1 MHNLGQINIEGTNI
15 FSRIT
20 SRLTINT
27 SFKVTPDA
35 NFLKYEDFT
44 NIINIFGGFIK
55 QTNKFKISGDY
66 LAINSIDLYFF
77 LFNNNIIIIDQ
88 FTLQTEQSIFKFLQ
102 KSILFLNDKSKEK
115 YHIAVNKPIDEISK
129 EILFQFDKSD
139 ISAIQ
144 NKIINS
150 IIRRSQI
157 LTLLT
162 KDKSNI
168 KCDINDFVDI
178 KYFNSKVSLSF
189 NLNNQ
194 LLYVLKSFS
203 KSDDESMKYCQR
215 EIDFYK
221 SIDNKNF
228 FFCQFYGTIEDRQS
242 FIIVI
247 EFIDGQTLENFIL
260 DSKGKI
266 DYNEKI
272 KIIFFIIIAIEFAHN
287 KDWVLRDLKWD
298 NIIIDAN
305 HNPVFIDFDK
315 AKKKSCQDNNG
326 LVTKIFG
333 SEHFLAPE
341 QYLKGEY
348 SFMSDIYSVAMIIHF
363 IINEKS
369 YDDLLTFSYLGEL
382 YESQKSI
389 LSNKLFCSVP
399 EEFRLIFE
407 TYKKCFEFCPDSRP
421 NATELYY
428 QFFKCVKYK
437 SKFKSLYDIHHVRYD
452 NLYCSLGIR
461 SFFKNNIICDNN
473 KMIGLLKLGL
483 KYKDA
488 YAQIVV
494 GKMHYHGTILPHDM
508 NKCVYYFDLAANQD
522 EEKTVAVL
530 AQITLGSLFYAGRYV
545 KPDYPKSIHYFTL
558 AANLNNDQAQLY
570 LAVIYLEGKITKQ
583 DYNKALTYFKLAA
596 SNENVSALIFLGKF
610 YYTGH
615 IVRRDVGKSIYYLTK
630 ASDKGN
636 PEAQYLLG
644 RIYTE
649 SKLIQ
654 PNIEKAIHFFTLSAD
669 KNYLEAQI
677 ILSDIYLFDKSGNS
691 DIKKGIYY
699 LSKAADNND
708 LLSRFKLGIIYFEG
722 KLIKQDINKAIYH
735 ITICSDKNL
744 ILAQESLGS
753 IYYAGINTPKD
764 LNRAIK
770 YFTLASNQGSAFA
783 QCQLGLIYLNIDI
796 NKSINYL
803 TLSLENGYDYSAL
816 YLFIIYS
823 SSEYIPINISK
834 ANKLLDIFLSK
845 NNSTSLYMRGISYL
859 QSVNTQ
865 NNMNKAIELLT
876 YSAKLK
882 NRLAQYALALIY
894 YAGLSPFIKNDIN
907 KAIYFATLSAEGGC
921 YLSKLLLGMIY
932 YEGIYTHRD
941 IKNSISYLK
950 ECSSLDFHKAK
961 NNLGV
966 IYKNE
971 TKNIFAAIL
980 YFNEAINICNSPF
993 ALFNLSKFYFFG
1005 IGVDK
1010 DINISIELM
1019 EKAVGNGFYDANI
1032 FLFLLHFKSNDEKL
1046 ISKSYLY
1053 LQKIKHE
1060 PLAYLLEYEIDTLLL
1075 FYEKYDMVYSF
1086 IIDPV
1091 YDFSYFLLYKEFP
1104 VFKKEEAKKPKDI
1117 NNLFY
1122 EGFSINLK

>member
-15 FSRIT
+15 FSGIT

-35 NFLKYEDFT
+35 NFLKYEDFK
-44 NIINIFGGFIK
+44 NIINIFGGFIT

-66 LAINSIDLYFF
+66 LATNTIDLYFF

-102 KSILFLNDKSKEK
+102 ESILFLNDKSKEK
-115 YHIAVNKPIDEISK
+115 YHIAVNKPIDEISQK
-129 EILFQFDKSD
+129 NFFQFDKSD

-150 IIRRSQI
+150 IIRKSQI
-157 LTLLT
+157 LTLLA
-162 KDKSNI
+162 KDKSN
-168 KCDINDFVDI
+168 KKYDINDFVDI
-178 KYFNSKVSLSF
+178 KYFSSNVSLSF
-189 NLNNQ
+189 NLSNQ
-194 LLYVLKSFS
+194 LLYVLKSFN
-203 KSDDESMKYCQR
+203 KNDDESMKYCQR

-221 SIDNKNF
+221 SINNQNF
-228 FFCQFYGTIEDRQS
+228 LFCKFYGTIEDRHN

-247 EFIDGQTLENFIL
+247 EFIDGKTLENFIL

-272 KIIFFIIIAIEFAHN
+272 KIIFLIIIAIEFVHN
-287 KDWVLRDLKWD
+287 KDWILRDLKWD
-298 NIIIDAN
+298 NIIIDVN

-315 AKKKSCQDNNG
+315 TRKKSSQDNNG

-341 QYLKGEY
+341 QYLKGDY
-348 SFMSDIYSVAMIIHF
+348 SFMSDMYSVAMIIHF

-369 YDDLLTFSYLGEL
+369 YNDLLTIPYLNQF

-389 LSNKLFCSVP
+389 LSNKLFCIVP
-399 EEFRLIFE
+399 DEYQLIFN
-407 TYKKCFEFCPDSRP
+407 TYKKCFDFSPDSRP

-428 QFFKCVKYK
+428 SVFNCVKYE
-437 SKFKSLYDIHHVRYD
+437 SKFKSLSEINQVRFGSSYI
-452 NLYCSLGIR
+452 SLGIR
-461 SFFKNNIICDNN
+461 SFSQINFDINCEMKKI
-473 KMIGLLKLGL
+473 IGLLKLGL
-483 KYKDA
+483 KYKDV

-610 YYTGH
+610 HYTGY

-722 KLIKQDINKAIYH
+722 KLIKQDINKAIH
-735 ITICSDKNL
+735 FITICSDKNL
-744 ILAQESLGS
+744 LLAQESLGY
-753 IYYAGINTPKD
+753 IYLDGINTPKD

-770 YFTLASNQGSAFA
+770 YFTLASNQGSIWI
-783 QCQLGLIYLNIDI
+783 LILINLFTILLFHWITDMIFLHFVYMFYIHLVKMLQSMFQRQLNI
-796 NKSINYL
+796 
-803 TLSLENGYDYSAL
+803 
-816 YLFIIYS
+816 
-823 SSEYIPINISK
+823 
-834 ANKLLDIFLSK
+834 
-845 NNSTSLYMRGISYL
+845 
-859 QSVNTQ
+859 
-865 NNMNKAIELLT
+865 
-876 YSAKLK
+876 
-882 NRLAQYALALIY
+882 
-894 YAGLSPFIKNDIN
+894 
-907 KAIYFATLSAEGGC
+907 
-921 YLSKLLLGMIY
+921 
-932 YEGIYTHRD
+932 
-941 IKNSISYLK
+941 
-950 ECSSLDFHKAK
+950 
-961 NNLGV
+961 
-966 IYKNE
+966 
-971 TKNIFAAIL
+971 
-980 YFNEAINICNSPF
+980 
-993 ALFNLSKFYFFG
+993 
-1005 IGVDK
+1005 
-1010 DINISIELM
+1010 
-1019 EKAVGNGFYDANI
+1019 
-1032 FLFLLHFKSNDEKL
+1032 
-1046 ISKSYLY
+1046 
-1053 LQKIKHE
+1053 
-1060 PLAYLLEYEIDTLLL
+1060 
-1075 FYEKYDMVYSF
+1075 
-1086 IIDPV
+1086 
-1091 YDFSYFLLYKEFP
+1091 
-1104 VFKKEEAKKPKDI
+1104 
-1117 NNLFY
+1117 
-1122 EGFSINLK
+1122 